1 VVPLCGAVQ
10 CAPCAPIG
18 TTRRR
23 HSSSTRTR
31 GASECAGKRAE
42 PASVQNTAGA
52 ERDTLQRSVVLRAEG
67 PGTYWGW
74 VWGGVKGRR
83 RAGRA
88 LCCPGIA
95 DWVGEGYRSGTPCP
109 SLLMVRRAF
118 AHLVFKDATRA
129 ARSDA
134 ANNRGVV
141 VFHKL
146 KLEPHLPWAV
156 WHGLSLRALRILCSA
171 LKRRDRIGPGHDG
184 DRRDRQAGGS

>member
-1 VVPLCGAVQ
+1 MLCSAHHVLPSEPLAVATLHRREPAAHRNAQ
-10 CAPCAPIG
+10 VNSPNLQACRTLPVLSATQFSVAWCCALRDRAPIG
-18 TTRRR
+18 
-23 HSSSTRTR
+23 
-31 GASECAGKRAE
+31 AGCG
-42 PASVQNTAGA
+42 V
-52 ERDTLQRSVVLRAEG
+52 
-67 PGTYWGW
+67 
-74 VWGGVKGRR
+74 GGKGRR

-88 LCCPGIA
+88 LCCPGVA

-134 ANNRGVV
+134 ANDRGVI

-156 WHGLSLRALRILCSA
+156 RHGLSLRALRILCSA
-171 LKRRDRIGPGHDG
+171 LKRRDRIGPGRDG